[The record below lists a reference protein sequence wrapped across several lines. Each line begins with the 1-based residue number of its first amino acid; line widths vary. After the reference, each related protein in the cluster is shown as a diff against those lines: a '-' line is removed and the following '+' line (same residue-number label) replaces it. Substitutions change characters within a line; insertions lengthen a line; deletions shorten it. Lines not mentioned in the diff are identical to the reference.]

1 MCYLAGV
8 SFAPTNKRTSPAP
21 LYESDPYA
29 WSLRQAELLKAGRLS
44 EIDAENIAE
53 EILDVGRTE
62 YRILESALR
71 VLLSHMLKWD
81 HQPDKRSRSWENTIL
96 EQRGKVQRQLRENP
110 SLKARRAEAVR
121 EGYRAARLR
130 ASGETDLDIQNFPEV
145 CPYDWDAILNRP
157 FRRAEADHGKA

>member
-1 MCYLAGV
+1 M
-8 SFAPTNKRTSPAP
+8 SFAPTTKRTSPAP

-29 WSLRQAELLKAGRLS
+29 WSLRQAELLKAGRLD

-62 YRILESALR
+62 YRVFEGALR
-71 VLLSHMLKWD
+71 VLLTHMLKWD
-81 HQPDKRSRSWENTIL
+81 HQSAKQSRSWENTIAV
-96 EQRGKVQRQLRENP
+96 QRHHALRQLRDNP
-110 SLKARRAEAVR
+110 SLTSRIGEAVEAAYSDARRMASSAAE
-121 EGYRAARLR
+121 
-130 ASGETDLDIQNFPEV
+130 LDVEVFPEA